1 MSLVEGLL
9 RFIGFPG
16 LKKKPELSRSTVLRA
31 RPLRN
36 PSARW
41 ETEEGETIIT
51 IPLKP
56 KGKGA
61 KLLSRWFPVSEEK
74 QIALDEIGSEV
85 WALCDGQS
93 TIEQIIKKIGEKYKL
108 NRKEAEASILEYLR
122 QLSRRK
128 LVIAFAEAQEAKALS
143 SSPPQSFKKQEE
155 KRKSRKKH
163 QPER

>member
-1 MSLVEGLL
+1 MSLVEGFL

-16 LKKKPELSRSTVLRA
+16 LKKKPELSRTMVLRA

-56 KGKGA
+56 KGRGA
-61 KLLSRWFPVSEEK
+61 KLLSRFFPSPEEK

-85 WALCDGQS
+85 WALCDGQI
-93 TIEQIIKKIGEKYKL
+93 TIEQIIKKIAEKYKL

-122 QLSRRK
+122 QLSRKR
-128 LVIAFAEAQEAKALS
+128 LIIALADPQEAEAFSASQPLKRGS
-143 SSPPQSFKKQEE
+143 
-155 KRKSRKKH
+155 KRKGKK
-163 QPER
+163 